1 MAAHKSRSNDS
12 YETPAFRRHSNVVL
26 VVVVL
31 LILGVLVLPFV
42 LTFTDWI

>member
-1 MAAHKSRSNDS
+1 MAAHKRRSDDS

-31 LILGVLVLPFV
+31 LILGLLVLPFV
-42 LTFTDWI
+42 LAFSDWI